1 MENNIFNASSV
12 PQIENGAAHSSASV
26 SICTVAL
33 ELGISLSDAKGM
45 LAGKHAAKLYRDKY
59 KQPPSKHYQTI
70 RGTVLMVNS
79 YTQKDRNLLETAIK
93 AVAWL
98 SIDTCTATDT
108 HTHQYLQENFDFY

>member
-93 AVAWL
+93 AVA
-98 SIDTCTATDT
+98 
-108 HTHQYLQENFDFY
+108 